1 MRANTIPHG
10 PSLRNRYDAEME
22 CEMEKFCLMSPEPM
36 PPTFRFVD
44 LFAGVGGIRLGLE
57 AAGGDCVFSS
67 EWDKYAQKTY
77 EANFGHVPAGDITK
91 IEAASIPTFDVLAA
105 GFPCQPFSSMGRR
118 EGFEHPTQGT
128 LFYDVVRILKHHKP
142 RAFLLENVAGLAT
155 HDSGNTL
162 RVIEDSLL
170 ALGYDLWPKR
180 LDAADFGVPQF
191 RKRIYIVGLQVQGES
206 RKPLVFRP
214 KNEAESLW
222 AESDA
227 GRRFVFPTAQ
237 GKRVGIGQ
245 FLETGVVGHGVS
257 KHLQDVYLFKHA
269 DGKPEIVDGTSD
281 FPAKT
286 LVASYHKIQR
296 LTGTFVRD
304 GDTGVRLLT
313 ALECKKIMGFPASF
327 QIPVSRT
334 QMYRQMGNSV
344 AVPVVQAIAKQ
355 IQIALQHTG
364 DSRVGRAS
372 FTTSAVG

>member
-1 MRANTIPHG
+1 M
-10 PSLRNRYDAEME
+10 
-22 CEMEKFCLMSPEPM
+22 
-36 PPTFRFVD
+36 
-44 LFAGVGGIRLGLE
+44 
-57 AAGGDCVFSS
+57 
-67 EWDKYAQKTY
+67 
-77 EANFGHVPAGDITK
+77 
-91 IEAASIPTFDVLAA
+91 
-105 GFPCQPFSSMGRR
+105 
-118 EGFEHPTQGT
+118 
-128 LFYDVVRILKHHKP
+128 
-142 RAFLLENVAGLAT
+142 
-155 HDSGNTL
+155 
-162 RVIEDSLL
+162 
-170 ALGYDLWPKR
+170 
-180 LDAADFGVPQF
+180 
-191 RKRIYIVGLQVQGES
+191 
-206 RKPLVFRP
+206 
-214 KNEAESLW
+214 
-222 AESDA
+222 
-227 GRRFVFPTAQ
+227 FPTAQ

-304 GDTGVRLLT
+304 GDTGVRLPT

-364 DSRVGRAS
+364 DSRVVRAS